1 MGIVVIGDVFIDIKG
16 FSTSPYIPY
25 GRNAGTIAQI
35 HGGVGRNVAED
46 IANVELEPTFVSSV
60 DDDAMGED
68 VIRKLDRHKVN
79 TKYMK
84 KVKNG
89 MGTWLAVFDHEGEV
103 GASISKRPD
112 HKPIE
117 QILDEHGDEIFKDAD
132 SIVIE
137 IDIDREIV
145 KKTFH
150 YAEKY
155 KKKVYAIVSN
165 MTIAIERRDFI
176 RRTECFVCN
185 QQEAGI
191 LFSEDYEEMSAEELS
206 KVLSER
212 IQSAKIPKMVVTM
225 GGEGAVYA
233 DQNGESGV
241 YPALKVDVVDTTG
254 AGDRYKTC
262 IHSYL
267 YIRKYLSKIYA
278 GRIRYYEINAME
290 SIIIGIAG
298 GSGSGKSTFTNRVKK
313 YFGDDITVIYHDNYY
328 HRQDGIPYEKRVTVN
343 YDHPDSLET
352 DLLVKHLK

>member
-89 MGTWLAVFDHEGEV
+89 MGTWLAVFDHEGDV
-103 GASISKRPD
+103 VASISKRPD

-145 KKTFH
+145 KKTI
-150 YAEKY
+150 E
-155 KKKVYAIVSN
+155 SN
-165 MTIAIERRDFI
+165 FWWKTSNDRKF
-176 RRTECFVCN
+176 CKFNVCGN
-185 QQEAGI
+185 
-191 LFSEDYEEMSAEELS
+191 
-206 KVLSER
+206 
-212 IQSAKIPKMVVTM
+212 
-225 GGEGAVYA
+225 
-233 DQNGESGV
+233 
-241 YPALKVDVVDTTG
+241 
-254 AGDRYKTC
+254 
-262 IHSYL
+262 H
-267 YIRKYLSKIYA
+267 
-278 GRIRYYEINAME
+278 
-290 SIIIGIAG
+290 
-298 GSGSGKSTFTNRVKK
+298 
-313 YFGDDITVIYHDNYY
+313 
-328 HRQDGIPYEKRVTVN
+328 
-343 YDHPDSLET
+343 
-352 DLLVKHLK
+352 